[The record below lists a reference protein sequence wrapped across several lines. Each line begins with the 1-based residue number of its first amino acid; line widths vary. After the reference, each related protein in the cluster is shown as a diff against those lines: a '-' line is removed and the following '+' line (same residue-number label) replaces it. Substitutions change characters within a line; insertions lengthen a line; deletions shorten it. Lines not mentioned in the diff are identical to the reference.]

1 MSIDTIHIDTI
12 HIDTI
17 HIDTIYNNIN
27 YLFNTNK
34 NWRCV
39 KTPTTLKYV
48 NSVAPLDE
56 FIISEIN
63 VNEVDVSIPLNDA
76 IYKTK
81 FIYDD
86 NDIINYIKMHLN
98 NYKNNI

>member
-12 HIDTI
+12 H
-17 HIDTIYNNIN
+17 NNIN
-27 YLFNTNK
+27 YLFDHNK

-39 KTPTTLKYV
+39 KTPTTLRYV
-48 NSVAPLDE
+48 NRVAPLDE
-56 FIISEIN
+56 FIIESESN
-63 VNEVDVSIPLNDA
+63 TSNVDVSIPLNDA

-86 NDIINYIKMHLN
+86 NDIINYIKMHVN
-98 NYKNNI
+98 NYNKIT

>member
-1 MSIDTIHIDTI
+1 MSIDI
-12 HIDTI
+12 
-17 HIDTIYNNIN
+17 IYNNIN
-27 YLFNTNK
+27 YLFNSNK

-39 KTPTTLKYV
+39 KTPTTLRYV

-56 FIISEIN
+56 FIINETN

-86 NDIINYIKMHLN
+86 NDIINYIKMHVN
-98 NYKNNI
+98 NYNNEITYMK